1 MYQIK
6 SLSGWLCPRR
16 VRVLP
21 LVFIVATGCGGG
33 GDAGPTPPPTPPT
46 ISASTS
52 TLELRGLGAEQIV
65 SASPAPSSLAVAWSS
80 ENPSV
85 AAITANG
92 SSATV
97 RAIAAGTAT
106 LVASVSQG
114 SQRAEARIVVTV
126 VPVVRSIT
134 LSAAASRV
142 FVGGTVH
149 VTPTVTADAGAA
161 TTLLWS
167 VNEPTRATVSAQGIV
182 TGVAAGPVT
191 VTATSTATS
200 TVSAQTIITVDPRPQ
215 VRSVVVAPSSDSALV
230 GVTRTFTA
238 TVTADSTLSTAVTW
252 RTSSAAIATVSASG
266 VTTAVGAGVATITA
280 VSIADTT
287 VRGTATLTVRA
298 PAVRTIA
305 VTAPLSI
312 EAGSTGQ
319 ATTTITA
326 DPGVSQ
332 AVTWSSSTPAVA
344 SVSASGQ
351 ITALSAGNTTIRA
364 TSVATPS
371 VSGSVNVSV
380 TAPPYFAAWLKSKIG
395 IVGNQ
400 YTDGLAQGLVS
411 LSSSTALGWYWDFA
425 DGTSPNRLQAL
436 QNGVVRDVMPA
447 GASFVQ
453 QLTSIES
460 GVAFGMRNGT
470 DATVLRWDGNAFTPL
485 TGTQPAP
492 AMSLQALPNNRVAM
506 WSQQAGTGRVHVWDN
521 GVWTLLFSVALPGN
535 VTTFNQLWMRDLT
548 AAVVVIGTTAGTHQI
563 IRWNGVTTSVIPNI
577 GGNPSNATPVIV
589 GSSVTNLYA
598 THTFGHRISR
608 WDGLG
613 WDGMAGL
620 PAVDSSFNITMCGAQ
635 PVVVSRAGR
644 VFRRESNTWV
654 RLGTD
659 ANNLPNRFF
668 GTASRGLSCAADSTL
683 RTSGGDGS
691 LARWTGT
698 DWVVETFAPS
708 LRTVHLVNQTLGWAS
723 GGGFSLYRYNGSTWS
738 LALRGRGDT
747 DRRVGSIAAW
757 SDGRMVGA
765 LWSSISPLGPTLS
778 GFPAQGIVRFDGT
791 TWQYD
796 LSLIVQ
802 LVNGVWGTSYTNT
815 FAASGDGRIL
825 SFDGGGWTS
834 VYQGV
839 EPLTHI
845 GGVGQTHAIAV
856 GNSMRTVRWNG
867 TTWTSV
873 TALPGVNPSRLHV
886 AGVNNAWA
894 AAGNAIYRFDGSTW
908 TAIDVSAIGGAQTTY
923 AIFGTSVNDVYV
935 LRATGPSAGAPRAL
949 YRWNGATW
957 STVTGFSATAPEW
970 MEAGHA
976 VPGLGMI
983 TGNNGNVFVSTANPP
998 AIQRRK

>member
-1 MYQIK
+1 MLQIK
-6 SLSGWLCPRR
+6 SLAGGFLSR
-16 VRVLP
+16 VPFLP
-21 LVFIVATGCGGG
+21 LVLIAAVGCGGG

-46 ISASTS
+46 ISASS
-52 TLELRGLGAEQIV
+52 SSLELRGLGAEQSV
-65 SASPAPSSLAVAWSS
+65 SASPSPASLAVGWTS

-85 AAITANG
+85 ATVTANG

-97 RAIAAGTAT
+97 RAIAAGTTT
-106 LVASVSQG
+106 LVASVTQG
-114 SQRAEARIVVTV
+114 SQRAEARIAVTV
-126 VPVVRSIT
+126 VPIARSIS
-134 LSAAASRV
+134 LSAAATRV
-142 FVGGTVH
+142 FVGSTVQ
-149 VTPTVTADAGAA
+149 VTPTVIADAGAA
-161 TTLLWS
+161 TTLSWS

-230 GVTRTFTA
+230 GATKSFTA
-238 TVTADSTLSTAVTW
+238 NVAADSTLSTAVTW
-252 RTSSAAIATVSASG
+252 RSSSAAVATVSASG
-266 VTTAVGAGVATITA
+266 VATAVGAGVATITA
-280 VSIADTT
+280 VSVADTM
-287 VRGTATLTVRA
+287 VRGTAQFSVRA

-305 VTAPLSI
+305 VSAPLSI
-312 EAGSTGQ
+312 VAGSTEQ
-319 ATTTITA
+319 ATATVTA

-344 SVSASGQ
+344 TVSASGQ
-351 ITALSAGNTTIRA
+351 ITALSAGSTTIRA

-371 VSGSVNVSV
+371 VSGSVGVTV
-380 TAPPYFAAWLKSKIG
+380 TAPPFFAAWLKSKVG

-400 YTDGLAQGLVS
+400 YTDGLAQGLIS
-411 LSSSTALGWYWDFA
+411 LSSSMALSWYWEFA
-425 DGTSPNRLQAL
+425 DGTSPNRLQLL

-447 GASFVQ
+447 GASLVG
-453 QLTSIES
+453 QLTSIEN
-460 GVAFGMRNGT
+460 GVAFGVRSGS
-470 DATVLRWDGNAFTPL
+470 DAVVMRWDGNAFSPL

-492 AMSLQALPNNRVAM
+492 ALSLQALPNNRVAM
-506 WSQQAGTGRVHVWDN
+506 WSQQSGTGRVHVWDN
-521 GVWTLLFSVALPGN
+521 GAWTLIFSVVLPGN
-535 VTTFNQLWMRDLT
+535 VTNFNALWMRDLN

-563 IRWNGVTTSVIPNI
+563 VRWDGTTTSIIPNI
-577 GGNPSNATPVIV
+577 GGNPVNSTPPIV
-589 GSSVTNLYA
+589 GSSLTNLYA
-598 THTFGHRISR
+598 LTNFGHRVSR

-620 PAVDSSFNITMCGAQ
+620 PAADSSFSITMCGTQ

-644 VFRRESNTWV
+644 VFRRESNVWV

-668 GTASRGLSCAADSTL
+668 GTASRGLSCASDTTL

-708 LRTVHLVNQTLGWAS
+708 LRTVHLVNQSLGWAS
-723 GGGFSLYRYNGSTWS
+723 GGGFSIYRYNGSTWS

-747 DRRVGSIAAW
+747 DRRVGSITAW

-825 SFDGGGWTS
+825 RFDGGGWNI
-834 VYQGV
+834 VYSGV

-845 GGVGQTHAIAV
+845 GGVGLTHALAL
-856 GNSMRTVRWNG
+856 GNGMRTVRWDG

-908 TAIDVSAIGGAQTTY
+908 TSIDVSAIGGAQTTY
-923 AIFGTSVNDVYV
+923 AIFGTNVNDVYV
-935 LRATGPSAGAPRAL
+935 LRATGTTAGAPRAL
-949 YRWNGATW
+949 YRWNGTTW
-957 STVTGFSATAPEW
+957 STITGFSATAPEW
-970 MEAGHA
+970 MESGHA
-976 VPGLGMI
+976 IPGLGMI
-983 TGNNGNVFVSTANPP
+983 TGNNGNVFVSTANVS